1 MKIAFDVD
9 VLAKQMSISDYV
21 HKVADWGY
29 KYIEQSPHPRINPF
43 YKHPLFSK
51 DCEQEYRKALKETG
65 VEISSFIVVYRWS
78 GPSEEQRQLAVSN
91 WKKIVQIAVN
101 MGVPVINTELS
112 GDPNQAEICND
123 MWFRSMDELLPLF
136 EKEGVRV
143 EIQSHP
149 YDFCELNDETVDMVK
164 SYRSDNLGYVYSS
177 PHGFFY
183 DKGKGD
189 VRHMLE
195 YAGDCLSHVLF
206 ADTFNQEKDCRY
218 ILNPP
223 WLNARGKSDAAVHQ
237 HLAMGEGEVDFD
249 GIFETLRKM
258 DFANKKF
265 KIGGE
270 PIACVSYFGF
280 PEKMDQQAPA
290 ARERIEK
297 ELPGK

>member
-9 VLAKQMSISDYV
+9 VLAKQMSITDYV
-21 HKVADWGY
+21 HKVAEWGY

-43 YKHPLFSK
+43 YKRPLFSK

-78 GPSEEQRQLAVSN
+78 GPMEEQRQLAVAN
-91 WKKIVQIAVN
+91 WKKIIRIAID
-101 MGVPVINTELS
+101 MGVQVINTELS
-112 GDPNQAEICND
+112 GDPNQAEICNG

-136 EKEGVRV
+136 EKEGIRV

-206 ADTFNQEKDCRY
+206 ADTCNQEKDCRY

-223 WLNARGKSDAAVHQ
+223 WLNARGKSDAVVHQ
-237 HLAMGEGEVDFD
+237 HLAMGEGEVDFN

-258 DFANKKF
+258 DFANRNF
-265 KIGGE
+265 KVGGE
-270 PIACVSYFGF
+270 SIACVSYFGY
-280 PEKMDQQAPA
+280 PEKMDKQAPA

-297 ELPGK
+297 ELL

>member
-9 VLAKQMSISDYV
+9 VLAKQMSINDYV

-51 DCEQEYRKALKETG
+51 ECEQEYRKALKETG

-78 GPSEEQRQLAVSN
+78 GPAEEQRQHAVAN
-91 WKKIVQIAVN
+91 WKKIVQLAVN
-101 MGVPVINTELS
+101 MGVQVINTELS
-112 GDPNQAEICND
+112 GDPNQQELCNG
-123 MWFRSMDELLPLF
+123 MWFKSMDELLPLF
-136 EKEGVRV
+136 EKEGIRV

-164 SYRSDNLGYVYSS
+164 SYRSDNLAYVYSS

-206 ADTFNQEKDCRY
+206 ADTYNQEKDCRY

-223 WLNARGKSDAAVHQ
+223 SLNGRGKSDAVVHQ
-237 HLAMGEGEVDFD
+237 HLAMGEGDVDFD
-249 GIFETLRKM
+249 GIFDTLRKM
-258 DFANKKF
+258 DFAKKKF
-265 KIGGE
+265 KAGGE
-270 PIACVSYFGF
+270 SIACVSYFGF
-280 PEKMDQQAPA
+280 PEIMDKQAPA

-297 ELPGK
+297 ELGV